1 MSRKFRGMA
10 SFEMMQSLAVMLLV
24 LLLMLAAS
32 AKIGGLL
39 RGEEERLSSQLL
51 ALQVV
56 GRLDS
61 FQRNACG
68 SGFCGTVFVVNTP
81 AGCPLSFLPDRVA
94 VGNGTCNA
102 SAISA
107 FPLDALE
114 IVSEETS
121 GGTMVSVSG

>member
-1 MSRKFRGMA
+1 MSRRFRGMA

-39 RGEEERLSSQLL
+39 RGVEERLGSQML
-51 ALQVV
+51 ALQVA
-56 GRLDS
+56 GRLDA

-68 SGFCGTVFVVNTP
+68 NGFCGTVFAVNTP
-81 AGCPLSFLPDRVA
+81 AGSSLSFLPDRVV
-94 VGNGTCNA
+94 VGNGTRNA
-102 SAISA
+102 SAMVA

-114 IVSEETS
+114 LVSEGIN
-121 GGTMVSVSG
+121 GGTRVSVSG